1 MHLWKKE
8 RPILRVNKGGVWM
21 FDTILYEVRDH
32 VAWITMNRPQSLNAF
47 NSKMKEE
54 ITKSIKQA
62 ANDIEVRA
70 IVITGTGRAF
80 SSGQDL
86 QDVEA
91 DTDYGELI
99 RKYYNPMIR
108 QIASTEKPIIAAV
121 NGTAAGAGMSLA
133 LACDFRLASS
143 KASFLEAFIHV
154 GLVPDSGNFYYLPRM
169 VGHAKAMELAVLGEK
184 ISAETA
190 KEIGLVTKV
199 ISIENWDEEVAIFA
213 QRLASMPTKTIG
225 LIKRYMYQSWESN
238 LYEML
243 EKEAYAQKI
252 AGQTL
257 DHKEGIAA
265 FLEKRKPHFQGE

>member
-1 MHLWKKE
+1 
-8 RPILRVNKGGVWM
+8 M

-32 VAWITMNRPQSLNAF
+32 VAWITMNRPDTLNAF
-47 NSKMKEE
+47 NGKMKEE
-54 ITKSIKQA
+54 ITKSVKHA
-62 ANDIEVRA
+62 SSDREVRA
-70 IVITGTGRAF
+70 IVITGAGRAF

-86 QDVEA
+86 QDVEI

-143 KASFLEAFIHV
+143 KASFIEAFIHV

-190 KEIGLVTKV
+190 REYGLVTKV
-199 ISIENWDEEVAIFA
+199 ISFESWNEEVEAFAI
-213 QRLASMPTKTIG
+213 RLANMPTKTIG

-252 AGQTL
+252 AGQTF

>member
-1 MHLWKKE
+1 
-8 RPILRVNKGGVWM
+8 M
-21 FDTILYEVRDH
+21 FDTILYEVKDH
-32 VAWITMNRPQSLNAF
+32 VAWITMNRPQNLNAF

-54 ITKSIKQA
+54 ITKSIKLA
-62 ANDIEVRA
+62 ANDKEVRA
-70 IVITGTGRAF
+70 IVITGAGRAF

-86 QDVEA
+86 QDVEV

-143 KASFLEAFIHV
+143 KASFIEAFIHV

-169 VGHAKAMELAVLGEK
+169 VGHAKAMELAILGEK
-184 ISAETA
+184 VSAETA
-190 KEIGLVTKV
+190 KEYGLVTKV
-199 ISIENWDEEVAIFA
+199 ISIENWDEEVEAFA
-213 QRLASMPTKTIG
+213 LKLASMPTKTIG
-225 LIKRYMYQSWESN
+225 LIKRYMHQSWESN

-265 FLEKRKPHFQGE
+265 FLEKRKPHFLGE

>member
-1 MHLWKKE
+1 
-8 RPILRVNKGGVWM
+8 M

-32 VAWITMNRPQSLNAF
+32 VAWITMNRPQNLNAF
-47 NSKMKEE
+47 NGKMKEE
-54 ITKSIKQA
+54 ITKSLKQA
-62 ANDIEVRA
+62 SSDKEVRA
-70 IVITGTGRAF
+70 IVITGAGRAF

-86 QDVEA
+86 QDVEV

-190 KEIGLVTKV
+190 KEYGLVTKV
-199 ISIENWDEEVAIFA
+199 ISIENWDVEVEAFA
-213 QRLASMPTKTIG
+213 RKLASMPTKTIG

-265 FLEKRKPHFQGE
+265 FLEKRKPHFLGE

>member
-1 MHLWKKE
+1 
-8 RPILRVNKGGVWM
+8 M